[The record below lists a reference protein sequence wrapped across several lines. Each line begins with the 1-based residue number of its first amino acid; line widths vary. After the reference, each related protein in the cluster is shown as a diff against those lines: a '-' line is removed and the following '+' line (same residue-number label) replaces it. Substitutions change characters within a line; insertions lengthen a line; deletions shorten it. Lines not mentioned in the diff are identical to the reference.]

1 MKKAFQRY
9 IDLMDESI
17 DRDKFLLFAIDGE
30 LSQE

>member
-9 IDLMDESI
+9 IDLIDESI
-17 DRDKFLLFAIDGE
+17 DRDKSLLVAIDGE